1 MLRRQTLGLALA
13 VGATLATQPA
23 AAREF
28 PTRPI
33 KIVVAFNAGGLTDV
47 LARITADFLSRR
59 LGQPVVVENKPGAA
73 GAIAADYV
81 AKAPADGYTL
91 YLAAADL
98 AVLPAV
104 RSNLSYKIENFSY
117 LSRFWTTVTLIAV
130 GPKSKFTTP
139 NELIAYM
146 KANPGKLSYGTT
158 GMASLNHLGTAMFE
172 SAAGVKGLHV
182 PYAGNSAIY
191 TALLASDI
199 DFATGAA
206 APLPDG
212 IKVLGPAGTRRHPY
226 YPDLPTL
233 GELGFKDASYDA
245 WFGFLAPPNVPKNI
259 SARLIEEL
267 NAVFKDPDA
276 IARYR
281 NSSKEV
287 PDPSPLVG
295 EDFRKQ
301 VLDENRRW
309 KAIVQAEK
317 ISIQ

>member
-1 MLRRQTLGLALA
+1 MRILSLGMALTF
-13 VGATLATQPA
+13 GAALIALPA
-23 AAREF
+23 NAQEF
-28 PTRPI
+28 PSKPI

-59 LGQPVVVENKPGAA
+59 LNQAVVVENKPGAA

-81 AKAPADGYTL
+81 AKAPADGHTL
-91 YLAAADL
+91 YLAAADI

-104 RSNLSYKIENFSY
+104 RANLPYKIENFTY

-130 GPKSKFTTP
+130 GPKSNFTSPT
-139 NELIAYM
+139 ELIAYM
-146 KANPGKLSYGTT
+146 KANPGKLTYGTT

-172 SAAGVKGLHV
+172 SASGVKGLHV

-191 TALLASDI
+191 AALLAGDI

-233 GELGFKDASYDA
+233 AELGYKNASYDA
-245 WFGFLAPPNVPKNI
+245 WFGFVAPPNLPKNI

-267 NAVFKDPDA
+267 NAVFKDPEA

-281 NSSKEV
+281 NSSKEA
-287 PDPSPLVG
+287 PDPQPLVG
-295 EDFRKQ
+295 DDFKKQ
-301 VLDENRRW
+301 VLEENGRW
-309 KAIVQAEK
+309 KAIVREEK
-317 ISIQ
+317 ISIE